1 MIYRPPS
8 IALRTSLFYAIGTAL
23 WILLSDQALALFVSS
38 PQTLIALETYKGWAF
53 VGVTALLL
61 YIFLRRQFYDLEH
74 YVIERKQKEETLRQS
89 EYRFR
94 MLFEQN
100 NDAIFLIDLERVVL
114 MANQRAAEMF
124 GYRLNEFIG
133 MNIQQL
139 VAPETREQTH
149 NVMNRLLAREKIP
162 VYERQFIKKDGTR
175 FLAEVN
181 VDMVRDLQGKP
192 LHIQSILRDI
202 TRRKQA
208 EETVRRRAEE
218 LNALQATLLDVTS
231 PQPLPA
237 LLHLIVERAAN
248 LLRSSSGGLYVTEP
262 EYHRVRCV
270 VSYKTKR
277 DYTGTMLDYGV
288 GAAGHVAQSGEPL
301 IIDDYV
307 TWSGRAQM
315 FEDDQPFQSVMSAPL
330 LWQGSVTGVIHILRE
345 NTFEKFTQ
353 EELDLLVLFANHAA
367 VAVENARLYDALDTE
382 LSERVQAEAAS
393 QQSQAQLAGIVT
405 SAIDAIISINAE
417 QRIVLFN
424 PAAETVFRC
433 AAAEA
438 IGQPLEKFV
447 PERFRASHAQHV
459 RDFASSGITNR
470 SLGKL
475 GTVVGVRSDGVEFPI
490 EASISQTHIV
500 NGDLYTVILRDITE
514 RVRTEENL
522 RESEER
528 YRQLFENSPI
538 GIYRTTPDGRIIASN
553 TALVGMLGFSSFE
566 ELAARN
572 LEHDS
577 SDAAYSRR
585 FFKEQIERDDHIT
598 GLESVWHKH
607 DGTPIFIRENAHTI
621 RDETGAVLYYDGT
634 IEDIT
639 ER

>member
-1 MIYRPPS
+1 M
-8 IALRTSLFYAIGTAL
+8 
-23 WILLSDQALALFVSS
+23 
-38 PQTLIALETYKGWAF
+38 
-53 VGVTALLL
+53 
-61 YIFLRRQFYDLEH
+61 
-74 YVIERKQKEETLRQS
+74 
-89 EYRFR
+89 
-94 MLFEQN
+94 
-100 NDAIFLIDLERVVL
+100 
-114 MANQRAAEMF
+114 
-124 GYRLNEFIG
+124 
-133 MNIQQL
+133 
-139 VAPETREQTH
+139 
-149 NVMNRLLAREKIP
+149 
-162 VYERQFIKKDGTR
+162 
-175 FLAEVN
+175 
-181 VDMVRDLQGKP
+181 
-192 LHIQSILRDI
+192 
-202 TRRKQA
+202 
-208 EETVRRRAEE
+208 
-218 LNALQATLLDVTS
+218 
-231 PQPLPA
+231 
-237 LLHLIVERAAN
+237 
-248 LLRSSSGGLYVTEP
+248 
-262 EYHRVRCV
+262 
-270 VSYKTKR
+270 
-277 DYTGTMLDYGV
+277 

-301 IIDDYV
+301 IIDDYG

-433 AAAEA
+433 TAAEA
-438 IGQPLEKFV
+438 IGQPLEKFI
-447 PERFRASHAQHV
+447 PERFWASHAQHV
-459 RDFASSGITNR
+459 RDFVSSGITNR
-470 SLGKL
+470 SMGDLR
-475 GTVVGVRSDGVEFPI
+475 VIVGLRSDGVEFPAD
-490 EASISQTHIV
+490 ASVSQIHLAS
-500 NGDLYTVILRDITE
+500 GDLYTVILRDITE
-514 RVRTEENL
+514 RVQAEEKL

-553 TALVGMLGFSSFE
+553 PALVHMLGFSSFE
-566 ELAARN
+566 EVAAHN
-572 LEHDS
+572 LEQDS

-639 ER
+639 ERKRVDGLLQKQTELYESLLLAQSKVGEGF